1 MGKASRRKAPARMKA
16 MRDVVQ
22 ARLEE
27 KGIGAPVLVRSNLPD
42 EQKISY
48 ALSKLLA
55 SEVTDQIP
63 LEEYRQHATAI
74 VMAWNLTLRPPQ
86 EQTTTLKRLEAF
98 AAAGSGGSGKD
109 AVALVE
115 HLMQKKLAMFPDD
128 KRFIVSHDV
137 QFIGDRA
144 HVTAA
149 ALSPPPQTADAP

>member
-22 ARLEE
+22 ARLDE

-42 EQKISY
+42 EEKISN
-48 ALSKLLA
+48 ALSKILA
-55 SEVTDQIP
+55 SEVEGQIS
-63 LEEYRQHATAI
+63 LEEYRHHANAI
-74 VMAWNLTLRPPQ
+74 VMAWNLTLLPPQ
-86 EQTTTLKRLEAF
+86 EQATTLKNLEAF

-115 HLMQKKLAMFPDD
+115 RLMQKKLAMFPDD
-128 KRFIVSHDV
+128 KRYIVSHDL
-137 QFIGDRA
+137 QFIGDSV